1 MNKNLKLLNLVT
13 NVVKLTNLKRQCENK
28 KEKHE
33 KQDVQFTFFFLHM
46 FEQICIENVWNVL
59 KIFILYHKTLYNNT
73 YNNDNIY
80 VYIYIT
86 FIIKGK
92 IVII

>member
-1 MNKNLKLLNLVT
+1 MDFKYGGEFKLWWKPRKGNMNKNLKLLNLVT

-46 FEQICIENVWNVL
+46 FEQICIENV
-59 KIFILYHKTLYNNT
+59 
-73 YNNDNIY
+73 
-80 VYIYIT
+80 
-86 FIIKGK
+86 
-92 IVII
+92 